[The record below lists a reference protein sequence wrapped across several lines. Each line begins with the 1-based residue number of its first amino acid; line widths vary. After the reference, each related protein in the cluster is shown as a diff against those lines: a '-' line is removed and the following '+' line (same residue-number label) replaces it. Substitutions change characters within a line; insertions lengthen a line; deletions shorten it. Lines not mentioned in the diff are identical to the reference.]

1 MNRWTPDFDITT
13 IPDSVLLTES
23 ARRIRA
29 KQIESP
35 RPRVLRQCEH
45 CLKPFGA
52 REMRK
57 HLPLCPERNNP
68 GTPRREGWTVRKVGG
83 TDEQN
88 VDAYLYWQSLPV
100 GDRIV
105 GTWELTKAA
114 NSIRKADKN
123 VSA

>member
-1 MNRWTPDFDITT
+1 MNRWTPDFDLTT

-29 KQIESP
+29 MQIASP

-68 GTPRREGWTVRKVGG
+68 GTPGRKGWTVRKLGT

-88 VDAYLYWQSLPV
+88 VDAYRYWQSLPV

-105 GTWELTKAA
+105 GTWELTKSA
-114 NSIRKADKN
+114 NSIRKVAKN
-123 VSA
+123 VSS